1 MLRALKNTTRRLFRG
16 RKIAPNPNPDEREYK
31 AAGCVFTDGGLI
43 LGGYQPYKMYPFI
56 SGIGG
61 ARENG
66 EDHLETALRE
76 TVEELFNIREP
87 DIPSNLI
94 STLVEQFIPRTIIQ
108 NGSYV
113 MLVYNFKDLDKFLAI
128 CKSYKV
134 VSPLY
139 AKFPTTLDSL
149 LFTRNGRKGDPEI
162 SQLAILPVVP
172 DHDPDNPFVDP
183 RFISDM
189 AMF

>member
-16 RKIAPNPNPDEREYK
+16 RKVAPGPDEREYK

-43 LGGYQPYKMYPFI
+43 LGGYQPYKKQPFI

-61 ARENG
+61 AREGG
-66 EDHLETALRE
+66 ENYLETALRE
-76 TVEELFNIREP
+76 TVEELFDIRES

-94 STLVEQFIPRTIIQ
+94 SALVEHFIPRKVIQ

-113 MLVYNFKDLDKFLAI
+113 MLVYNFKDLDKFLGI

-149 LFTRNGRKGDPEI
+149 LFTRSSRKGSPEI

-172 DHDPDNPFVDP
+172 DHDPENPVVDA